1 MIHSRWF
8 TVDGT
13 QSMVPQSMLSQ
24 SMVHG
29 RWFTVD
35 GTSVDGT
42 HSQWYTVDG
51 THSLWYT
58 VDGTQ
63 SMVHS

>member
-1 MIHSRWF
+1 MVPQLILPQSIVH

-13 QSMVPQSMLSQ
+13 QSMVHS
-24 SMVHG
+24 
-29 RWFTVD
+29 RWYTVN
-35 GTSVDGT
+35 GTTVDGT
-42 HSQWYTVDG
+42 HSQWYTLDG